1 MTDRATSSPSS
12 SWLSDGLQNDA
23 IRVRGSP
30 CPPHP
35 RTLACVPEHGSLSL
49 PDDQSVKLLG
59 PLILSV
65 SSNRQRRVSKLLFRK
80 RENDVRT
87 AVTLQ
92 KFVNEYEISTIGR

>member
-1 MTDRATSSPSS
+1 M
-12 SWLSDGLQNDA
+12 
-23 IRVRGSP
+23 RVEGVHACRI
-30 CPPHP
+30 H
-35 RTLACVPEHGSLSL
+35 RTLTGMPEHGSLSL

-65 SSNRQRRVSKLLFRK
+65 SSNRQCRVSKLLFRK